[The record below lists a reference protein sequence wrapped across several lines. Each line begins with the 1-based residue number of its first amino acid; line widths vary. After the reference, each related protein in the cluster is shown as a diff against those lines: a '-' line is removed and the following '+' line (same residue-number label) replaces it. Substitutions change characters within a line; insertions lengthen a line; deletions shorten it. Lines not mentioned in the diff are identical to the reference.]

1 MVCGALERLAALK
14 ESLRRALQQRSLPGN
29 DSREVG
35 LVLGKQRNIPERGW
49 LDEPLV
55 AQDCRTDQQ
64 RISSQCRKALIRR
77 IAVTG
82 GSERQHLPQRLS
94 RVSQRVREAVSGRPE
109 VRSEERRVGKEAR
122 SR

>member
-1 MVCGALERLAALK
+1 MVCGALGGLTALK
-14 ESLRRALQQRSLPGN
+14 ESLRRALQQRRLPWN

-35 LVLGKQRNIPERGW
+35 LVHGKQRNIPERGW

-55 AQDCRTDQQ
+55 AQHCRTDQQ
-64 RISSQCRKALIRR
+64 RVSSQCRKALIRR

-94 RVSQRVREAVSGRPE
+94 RVSQRVREAVSGQIGRASCRE
-109 VRSEERRVGKEAR
+109 
-122 SR
+122 